1 MWYLFFMEKEE
12 TAVSEVAG
20 TPETDIQKDNS
31 PEVIA
36 TVKPPKA
43 PGTSGYFKAFI
54 TAFLIFAVIA
64 IPSLIMTKGVWIYYG
79 DFNVQ
84 QIPFYNHLHAALKS
98 GKYLYDWGTDLGGSF
113 VGCYSFYILGSPFFW
128 LTLLFSD
135 AAIPYIMA
143 WVTALK
149 YGVMA
154 MTAYGF
160 MKRHLRTET
169 GALLASLL
177 YAFAGYQGAV
187 LVYNHFHD
195 AVAFFPLFLCA
206 FENLFKRKENGKRRI
221 AGFVFMCTLMLVIN
235 YYFFVGMAVFCVIY
249 YLTVCAEYKKGF
261 KHVFGDI
268 LTAFFCGLAGV
279 LIAGVYIF
287 PAIYYTLGNSRLSQV
302 LLGYDLVAYSEP
314 TMFLGIVKN
323 VFMLPDVSGLNSMLN
338 QSFSRV
344 SGIGGYIPLFSM
356 SGVIAY
362 FLYNK
367 GWDKWKRLL
376 TTCGVFAVVPV
387 LNSLFS
393 ALNSEYYARW
403 YYMPLLIMALLTG
416 WAVENR
422 ELAAPEVRKGAVAV
436 MTVSGVIALIGV
448 LPAKTEEGSLTV
460 IGALKNYEQ
469 LISEIIFTLIMVFFL
484 YLYVAKVFK
493 KSDRFVRF
501 YVTAACVLTAATMFY
516 TGTVL
521 VDGERK
527 TDFLEQAVFGESPL
541 EPDGTFYRIETDEDF
556 YNYPMFWDD
565 THSITAF
572 ISTIPDS
579 TFAFYHGCDVP
590 RKVTSHPYPT
600 RIGFR
605 AVLSARYF
613 LTNNMHSIEHIGH
626 IEDMEELKG
635 YSKIGT
641 EKGFDIYE
649 NSNYIPMGFSF
660 DEYITEEEFAA
671 IDAVAQ
677 SKDRILP
684 KYLIVSSDDIV
695 KAESC
700 LTHAEI
706 SAYSMPSIK
715 QFGEICDQR
724 KRTACTDFAATHAGF
739 TAKAHMEREN
749 YVFFSV
755 PYEEGFTAYVDGTE
769 TDIMKAQFGFMA
781 VKVPAGEHSIEFKY
795 MPSGLMKGI
804 YMSVAGL
811 VIFFLLLLKNCLT
824 LKRDYGKLS

>member
-1 MWYLFFMEKEE
+1 FA
-12 TAVSEVAG
+12 AV
-20 TPETDIQKDNS
+20 
-31 PEVIA
+31 
-36 TVKPPKA
+36 
-43 PGTSGYFKAFI
+43 
-54 TAFLIFAVIA
+54 A

-128 LTLLFSD
+128 LTMLFSD
-135 AAIPYIMA
+135 GAVPYIMA

-154 MTAYGF
+154 ATAYGF

-169 GALLASLL
+169 GAYLAAIM

-206 FENLFKRKENGKRRI
+206 FENLFVRRDNGKRRV
-221 AGFVFMCTLMLVIN
+221 AGFVLMCTLMLVIN
-235 YYFFVGMAVFCVIY
+235 YYFFVGQAVFCVIY
-249 YLTVCAEYKKGF
+249 YFTVCADYKKGF
-261 KHVFGDI
+261 KSVMGDVC
-268 LTAFFCGLAGV
+268 TAFFCGVAGV
-279 LIAGVYIF
+279 LLAGAYIL
-287 PAIYYTLGNSRLSQV
+287 PAVYYTLGNSRLSQV

-314 TMFLGIVKN
+314 TMLLGIVKN

-338 QSFSRV
+338 QSYSRV

-356 SGVIAY
+356 AGVIAY

-367 GWDKWKRLL
+367 GMDKWKRLL
-376 TTCGVFAVVPV
+376 TTCLVFAVVPV

-403 YYMPLLIMALLTG
+403 YYMPLLIMAMLTG

-422 ELAAPEVRKGAVAV
+422 ETATAEIRKGAIIV
-436 MTVSGVIALIGV
+436 MVVSGVIALIGV
-448 LPAKTEEGSLTV
+448 LPAKTEEGALTV

-469 LISEIIFTLIMVFFL
+469 LISEIVFTLIMTFLL
-484 YLYVAKVFK
+484 YLYLAQVSK
-493 KSDRFVRF
+493 KSERFIRF
-501 YVTAACVLTAATMFY
+501 FVTACCVLTAAVMFY
-516 TGTVL
+516 TGTLL
-521 VDGERK
+521 VDSDRK
-527 TDFLEQAVFGESPL
+527 TDFMEQAVFGESPI
-541 EPDGTFYRIETDEDF
+541 EADGTFYRIETDEDF
-556 YNYPMFWDD
+556 YNYPMFWED

-579 TFAFYHGCDVP
+579 TFSFYHACDIP
-590 RKVTSHPYPT
+590 RKVTSHPYTT
-600 RIGFR
+600 RIGAR
-605 AVLSARYF
+605 AILSARYF

-635 YSKIGT
+635 YSKVG
-641 EKGFDIYE
+641 EKNGFNIYE
-649 NSNYIPMGFSF
+649 NENYIPMGFSF
-660 DEYITEEEFAA
+660 DEYITDEDYSA
-671 IDAVAQ
+671 IDATAQ

-684 KYLIVSSDDIV
+684 KYLIVSEEDSAKIS
-695 KAESC
+695 EC

-706 SAYSMPSIK
+706 SAYNMPSIK
-715 QFGEICDQR
+715 TFGEICSQR
-724 KRTACTDFAATHAGF
+724 RATACTDFTATHAGF
-739 TAKAHMEREN
+739 RATADMEREN

-755 PYEEGFTAYVDGTE
+755 PYEEGFSAYVDGE
-769 TDIMKAQFGFMA
+769 EAEIVKVDYGFMA
-781 VKVPAGEHSIEFKY
+781 VRVPEGKHAIEFKY
-795 MPSGLMKGI
+795 LPSGLKKGI
-804 YMSVAGL
+804 YLSLAGL
-811 VIFFLLLLKNCLT
+811 VLFFFILLKNCLT